1 MRTAPRALAA
11 ATLATLLAVATPA
24 LAAAQGPTRG
34 DFDWSEAVR
43 AGTWLRIRN
52 WNGPVEVRAATGERA
67 EVHGQAIGSS
77 DRGTDV
83 VYRVIRDDDGVTIC
97 AVPDRDDVECS
108 ARGIRG
114 TSGGGRDWGRRPARA
129 RLLVSLPAGARIDA
143 SSGNGEVTV
152 ENVGASVV
160 ASSGNGRVRVAGASG
175 PVRAS
180 SGNGDI
186 DVSTAAGPV
195 TASTG
200 NGRIEARMLAL
211 REDGDMHFSTGNGA
225 VTVWLPD
232 DFGGDVS
239 VSGQQG
245 FETDFPIEV
254 RSGDFHSRISGRVG
268 RGGRR
273 VDISTG
279 NGSVSLRRAR

>member
-1 MRTAPRALAA
+1 MRTAFSTLAA
-11 ATLATLLAVATPA
+11 ATLLAVATPA
-24 LAAAQGPTRG
+24 LAPAQGSAPG

-43 AGTWLRIRN
+43 PGTWLRIRN
-52 WNGPVEVRAATGERA
+52 WNGPVEVRAATGDRA
-67 EVHGQAIGSS
+67 DVHGQAIGSS

-83 VYRVIRDDDGVTIC
+83 VYRVLRDDDGVTIC

-108 ARGIRG
+108 ARGING
-114 TSGGGRDWGRRPARA
+114 SGRDWGRRPARA
-129 RLLVSLPAGARIDA
+129 RLLVSLPAGVRIDA

-152 ENVGASVV
+152 ENAGADVV
-160 ASSGNGRVRVAGASG
+160 ASSGNGRVRVAGAGG

-211 REDGDMHFSTGNGA
+211 REDGDMRFSTGNGA

-239 VSGQQG
+239 VSGQRG
-245 FETDFPIEV
+245 FDTDFPIEV
-254 RSGDFHSRISGRVG
+254 RSGDFHSRISGRIG

-279 NGSVSLRRAR
+279 NGGVSLRRVR

>member
-1 MRTAPRALAA
+1 MRIAPRAFAAAMLLAA
-11 ATLATLLAVATPA
+11 ATPA
-24 LAAAQGPTRG
+24 LASAQRATRG

-52 WNGPVEVRAATGERA
+52 WNGPVQVRAASGDRA
-67 EVHGQAIGSS
+67 EVRGEAIGSS
-77 DRGTDV
+77 DRGGDV
-83 VYRVIRDDDGVTIC
+83 VYRVIRDGDGITIC
-97 AVPDRDDVECS
+97 AVPDREDVECS
-108 ARGIRG
+108 ARGMNGSSRE
-114 TSGGGRDWGRRPARA
+114 WGRRPARA
-129 RLLVSLPAGARIDA
+129 RLLVSLPAGVRIDA

-152 ENVGASVV
+152 DDVRSEVV
-160 ASSGNGRVRVAGASG
+160 ASSGNGRVRVTGAGG
-175 PVRAS
+175 PVEAS

-211 REDGDMHFSTGNGA
+211 RDAGDMRFSTGNGS
-225 VTVWLPD
+225 VTVWLPN

-239 VSGQQG
+239 VNGQRG
-245 FETDFPIEV
+245 FDTDFPIEM
-254 RSGDFHSRISGRVG
+254 RSGNFSSGRISGRIG
-268 RGGRR
+268 QGSRR

>member
-1 MRTAPRALAA
+1 MRTAPRALVACALAA
-11 ATLATLLAVATPA
+11 AALLAVATPA
-24 LAAAQGPTRG
+24 LATAQARTQG
-34 DFDWSEAVR
+34 DFDWSETVR

-52 WNGPVEVRAATGERA
+52 WNGPVEVRAATGDRA
-67 EVHGQAIGSS
+67 EVHGQAIGVS

-83 VYRVIRDDDGVTIC
+83 VYQVIRDADGVTIC
-97 AVPDRDDVECS
+97 AVPDRDDIECS
-108 ARGIRG
+108 ARGI
-114 TSGGGRDWGRRPARA
+114 SGSGRDWGRRPARA
-129 RLLVSLPAGARIDA
+129 RLLVSLPAGVRVDA

-152 ENVGASVV
+152 ERAGADVV
-160 ASSGNGRVRVAGASG
+160 ASSGNGRVRVAGAGG

-239 VSGQQG
+239 VSGQRG
-245 FETDFPIEV
+245 FDTDFPIEV
-254 RSGDFHSRISGRVG
+254 RSGDFRSRISGRVG

>member
-1 MRTAPRALAA
+1 MRTALSTLAA
-11 ATLATLLAVATPA
+11 AALLAVATPVPA
-24 LAAAQGPTRG
+24 AVAAAQAPARG

-52 WNGPVEVRAATGERA
+52 WNGPVEVRAATGGDRA
-67 EVHGQAIGSS
+67 EVHGRAIASS
-77 DRGTDV
+77 DRGADV

-108 ARGIRG
+108 ARGI
-114 TSGGGRDWGRRPARA
+114 SGGGRDWGRRPARA
-129 RLLVSLPAGARIDA
+129 RLLVSLPAGVRIDA

-152 ENVGASVV
+152 ENAGAEVV
-160 ASSGNGRVRVAGASG
+160 ASSGNGPVRVDGAGG
-175 PVRAS
+175 PVQAS
-180 SGNGDI
+180 SGNGNI

-211 REDGDMHFSTGNGA
+211 RDDGDMQFSTGNGS

-239 VSGQQG
+239 VSGQRG
-245 FETDFPIEV
+245 FDTDFPIEV
-254 RSGDFHSRISGRVG
+254 RSGDFHSRISGRIG